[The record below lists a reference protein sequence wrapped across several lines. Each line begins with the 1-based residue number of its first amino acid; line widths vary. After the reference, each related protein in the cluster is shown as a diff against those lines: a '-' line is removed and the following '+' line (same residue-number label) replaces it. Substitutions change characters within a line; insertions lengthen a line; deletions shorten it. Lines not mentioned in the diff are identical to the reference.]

1 MTTISACDNFHAKY
15 AKKIAKHAKS
25 MVKNSLYYVSFL
37 LISSCNAPSETAQTR
52 VVEPDT
58 LPTMVEARP
67 LSSPLEQQMIDQGLT
82 NVQSL
87 DSTIR
92 VDLRYSTTN
101 NFVGVD
107 VYGDLENAYLQPE
120 PARMLAQA
128 NAYLKQQH
136 PDYSLYIFDAARP
149 RQVQQILWDTLDYPA
164 AEKPKYVADPQKGSI
179 HNYGAAVDLTI
190 AGPDGEPLDMGT
202 PYDYFGVL
210 AYPTQEATMLAQ
222 GKLTQAQVDNRKLL
236 RTVMGQAGFSPIKTE
251 WWHFNAFSRTEADRR
266 YGMVE

>member
-37 LISSCNAPSETAQTR
+37 LISSCSAPSETAQTS

-58 LPTMVEARP
+58 LPTITEARP
-67 LSSPLEQQMIDQGLT
+67 LPSPLEQQMIDQGLV

-128 NAYLKQQH
+128 NAYLKEQH
-136 PDYSLYIFDAARP
+136 PSYTLYIFDAARP

-190 AGPDGEPLDMGT
+190 AGPDGQPLDMGT
-202 PYDYFGVL
+202 HYDYFGVL

-236 RTVMGQAGFSPIKTE
+236 RTVMGQAGFSSIKTE
-251 WWHFNAFSRTEADRR
+251 WWHFNAFSRAEADRR
-266 YGMVE
+266 YGIVE